1 MKQSKRIQLFG
12 LGFLAGALIAV
23 GIAFL
28 RPGAEEP
35 PPAPL
40 PVWESVVAPASS
52 PPLLDPGERRVK
64 EWRLTD
70 NSTRR
75 RWLVEDA
82 AGHLWRFDSEEPDQP
97 VRADR
102 IRVQGNGA
110 MQPATLRAGL
120 DHNEFPILREDT
132 ANAVYIVE
140 VSPFRANAIERAIRT
155 LESRTP
161 YILGAEP
168 LRRGGEVP
176 GAVAGGAKTATGT
189 GTARE

>member
-12 LGFLAGALIAV
+12 LGFLAGALLAV

-28 RPGAEEP
+28 RPGSEEP

-40 PVWESVVAPASS
+40 PVWESVAAPGSGPTA
-52 PPLLDPGERRVK
+52 LGPGERRVK
-64 EWRLTD
+64 EWRLPD
-70 NSTRR
+70 DPTRR

-82 AGHLWRFDSEEPDQP
+82 EGRLWRFDSGEPGRP

-140 VSPFRANAIERAIRT
+140 VSPFRADAIERAIRK

-168 LRRGGEVP
+168 LQRGVGGSGRGAGAGAGAASPGE
-176 GAVAGGAKTATGT
+176 
-189 GTARE
+189 